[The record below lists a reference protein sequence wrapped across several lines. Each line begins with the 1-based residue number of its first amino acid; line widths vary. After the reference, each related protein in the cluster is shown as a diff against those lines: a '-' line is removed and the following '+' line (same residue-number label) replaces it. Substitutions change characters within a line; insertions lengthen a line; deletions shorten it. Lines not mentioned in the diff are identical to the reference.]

1 MANITREDAA
11 ERSRLIA
18 NASYDVQLDFTGQ
31 DTFRSHT
38 VIRFAACPA
47 RRVSSTWW
55 RRDVRGAV
63 LNGFVLAAPFR
74 DRLALPFLS
83 AENELIVDA
92 EHEYST
98 SGVGIHRFVD
108 PENDEVFLYSQFAT
122 MYACH
127 AFACFDQPD
136 IKGTFRFTVTAPA
149 HWVVVS
155 NTKAPTPRAATPDGP
170 LTWAFE
176 PTVPLPTYATAV
188 CAGPYA
194 FVEGSLQSVKGD
206 DPRARLRPAAAHRAL
221 RR

>member
-1 MANITREDAA
+1 
-11 ERSRLIA
+11 
-18 NASYDVQLDFTGQ
+18 
-31 DTFRSHT
+31 
-38 VIRFAACPA
+38 
-47 RRVSSTWW
+47 
-55 RRDVRGAV
+55 
-63 LNGFVLAAPFR
+63 
-74 DRLALPFLS
+74 
-83 AENELIVDA
+83 
-92 EHEYST
+92 
-98 SGVGIHRFVD
+98 
-108 PENDEVFLYSQFAT
+108 

-194 FVEGSLQSVKGD
+194 FVEGSLQSVKGAI
-206 DPRARLRPAAAHRAL
+206 PARVYGRPQLIEHFAADQVLSDSQAGFELYERIFDTEFPYDSMTTSTFRSSTLAPW
-221 RR
+221 RTWAA